1 VLGTHPGS
9 IHTAGAGYQRP
20 FGPFGAVRSRGLAQ
34 VRRAGQDGNPHQ
46 VAAPDVRYADGLD
59 GAGLAAE
66 AEAGADEAGADDAG
80 ADEAGGAALVV
91 VEAGADA
98 VAVEVAVAVA
108 VGVVGVGVGVRVGV
122 LDLVGVGVGVTTA
135 GRTDEGVYTG
145 PVVDEALCE
154 ADGEVDALLG
164 ALDED
169 AGAEDVTAAG
179 WSLN

>member
-1 VLGTHPGS
+1 VSP
-9 IHTAGAGYQRP
+9 R
-20 FGPFGAVRSRGLAQ
+20 
-34 VRRAGQDGNPHQ
+34 
-46 VAAPDVRYADGLD
+46 VRYADGTD

-66 AEAGADEAGADDAG
+66 AEAGADEAAADDAGADDAG
-80 ADEAGGAALVV
+80 ADDAGGAELDD

-98 VAVEVAVAVA
+98 VAVEVTVAVA
-108 VGVVGVGVGVRVGV
+108 VGVGVGVGV
-122 LDLVGVGVGVTTA
+122 LDLVRVGVGVGVTTA

-145 PVVDEALCE
+145 AVDDEALCE